1 MYASSEV
8 AEVAGVV
15 VPAFIK
21 ATALY
26 HRVAG
31 HEEAPTNPSDD
42 GANHVAGAAGTNQQ
56 APDLLL
62 VRFLVPSLVV
72 IALPM
77 THFSAILCCFEV
89 LQSFSRIWSTTWC
102 R

>member
-15 VPAFIK
+15 VPAFVK
-21 ATALY
+21 AAALY

-31 HEEAPTNPSDD
+31 HEEAPPNPSDD
-42 GANHVAGAAGTNQQ
+42 GAEHVAGAAGASQ
-56 APDLLL
+56 APALLL
-62 VRFLVPSLVV
+62 VRCLAPSLVV

-77 THFSAILCCFEV
+77 THLGPIL
-89 LQSFSRIWSTTWC
+89 
-102 R
+102 

>member
-31 HEEAPTNPSDD
+31 HEEAPPNPSDD
-42 GANHVAGAAGTNQQ
+42 GAEHVAGAAGSNQ
-56 APDLLL
+56 APVLLL
-62 VRFLVPSLVV
+62 VRFLAPSFVV

-89 LQSFSRIWSTTWC
+89 LQS
-102 R
+102 

>member
-1 MYASSEV
+1 MYASSKV

-26 HRVAG
+26 HRVTG
-31 HEEAPTNPSDD
+31 HEEAPPNPSDD
-42 GANHVAGAAGTNQQ
+42 GAEHVAGAAGANQ
-56 APDLLL
+56 APVLLL
-62 VRFLVPSLVV
+62 VRFLAPSLVV

-77 THFSAILCCFEV
+77 THFSAILGCFEV
-89 LQSFSRIWSTTWC
+89 LQT
-102 R
+102 